1 MAYWNDGGSAN
12 KILVIGDIMLDEYV
26 IGRAKRLCSEA
37 PVPIIEEAETYYFP
51 GGAANV
57 AANIKG
63 MGGQVI
69 LAGVIGKDEE
79 GEFLRK
85 ILSRLDIPT
94 VLGVDSGRPTIV
106 KKRIG
111 TRDQLIVRVD
121 REVAKEISQGI
132 FHDIIRVV
140 ALLLEDVKLVAV
152 SDYDKGVVTEKLIS
166 VVSEIC
172 RSRNI
177 PVFVNPSGTEYG
189 KYREADLL
197 VPNFRSLEIL
207 YGKEICDF
215 DEMQKAAG
223 LIFSASACKACIIT
237 WGCNGAVLF
246 RNDKEWIHY
255 PRRNE
260 KRSAFISGAGDVF
273 LAALAMATVQGAS
286 LEVSCMAANETVSAV
301 EGRIGTM
308 AADAATWKEVI
319 KYIYKKEAKV
329 TPG

>member
-1 MAYWNDGGSAN
+1 M
-12 KILVIGDIMLDEYV
+12 
-26 IGRAKRLCSEA
+26 
-37 PVPIIEEAETYYFP
+37 
-51 GGAANV
+51 
-57 AANIKG
+57 
-63 MGGQVI
+63 
-69 LAGVIGKDEE
+69 
-79 GEFLRK
+79 
-85 ILSRLDIPT
+85 
-94 VLGVDSGRPTIV
+94 
-106 KKRIG
+106 
-111 TRDQLIVRVD
+111 IVRVD

-246 RNDKEWIHY
+246 RMIKNGSIIPVEM
-255 PRRNE
+255 
-260 KRSAFISGAGDVF
+260 RSARLLSQVQEMFFWPHWQWQQSRARLWKYHAWLPMRPYLPLKEG
-273 LAALAMATVQGAS
+273 LAPWRRMQQHG
-286 LEVSCMAANETVSAV
+286 
-301 EGRIGTM
+301 
-308 AADAATWKEVI
+308 
-319 KYIYKKEAKV
+319 KK
-329 TPG
+329 